1 MRINRREFGTIAGG
15 TFASLAFG
23 ACEAIG
29 HHVSGAAV
37 SGADATDG
45 RLTVRPRADVRTSA
59 ERRSTLGLGRE
70 RDAILQLPS
79 TAATTPLPL
88 LVLLHG
94 ATGSGE
100 GVLRRLA
107 GAADEAGVAVLAPDS
122 RDGTWDGIRGQ
133 YGRDVEFLNR
143 ALERVFATVA
153 VDPAR
158 MAVGGFS
165 DGASYALS
173 IGLINGDLFRRVVA
187 FSPGFVIPGDPHG
200 TPKFFVSHGTRDPIL
215 PIDECSRTIVPNLR
229 RHGYEVTFRE
239 FDGRHEI
246 PPEIAREG
254 MQWLTMVASYVPARR
269 ASLVDPLRAL
279 RYE

>member
-1 MRINRREFGTIAGG
+1 MGRVDRREFGTIVAG
-15 TFASLAFG
+15 TLASLACG

-29 HHVSGAAV
+29 RHVSGAAV
-37 SGADATDG
+37 SGADASDG
-45 RLTVRPRADVRTSA
+45 RLTVRPSADVATTA
-59 ERRSTLGLGRE
+59 ERRTTLGLGGQ

-79 TAATTPLPL
+79 KAASAPLPL

-107 GAADEAGVAVLAPDS
+107 DAADQAGVAVLAPDS
-122 RDGTWDGIRGQ
+122 RDGTWDAIRGQ
-133 YGRDVEFLNR
+133 YGQDVEFLNR
-143 ALERVFATVA
+143 ALERVFTLVA

-158 MAVGGFS
+158 LAVGGFS

-173 IGLINGDLFRRVVA
+173 LGLINGDLFRRVVA
-187 FSPGFVIPGDPHG
+187 FSPGFVVPGEPHG
-200 TPKFFVSHGTRDPIL
+200 KPKFFVSHGTRDQIL

-229 RHGYEVTFRE
+229 RRGYDVTFRE

-246 PPEIAREG
+246 PPDVAREG
-254 MQWLTMVASYVPARR
+254 MQWAGSTT
-269 ASLVDPLRAL
+269 
-279 RYE
+279 